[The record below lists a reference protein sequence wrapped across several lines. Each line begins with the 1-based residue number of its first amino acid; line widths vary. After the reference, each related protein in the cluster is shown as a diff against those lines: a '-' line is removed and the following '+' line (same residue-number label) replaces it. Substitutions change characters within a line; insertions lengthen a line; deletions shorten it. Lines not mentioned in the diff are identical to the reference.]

1 MTLCAGEFRKCTFC
15 AVKPVRSLSTVFI
28 HPTIFFRPFGYGW
41 DKPESSDL
49 PMVGRSERMSK
60 NEHITSRIIANEAA
74 SPTPSSGQ
82 LSTVSGQRWWTK
94 VHAHQFLRGADKGR
108 ESLTF

>member
-1 MTLCAGEFRKCTFC
+1 MYFLRCETRPF
-15 AVKPVRSLSTVFI
+15 FI
-28 HPTIFFRPFGYGW
+28 HCFYPPDNFFRPFGYGW

-49 PMVGRSERMSK
+49 PMVGRSERMSE

-82 LSTVSGQRWWTK
+82 LSTVSEQRWWTK

>member
-1 MTLCAGEFRKCTFC
+1 M
-15 AVKPVRSLSTVFI
+15 
-28 HPTIFFRPFGYGW
+28 
-41 DKPESSDL
+41 
-49 PMVGRSERMSK
+49 SE

-94 VHAHQFLRGADKGR
+94 VHAHQSLRGADKGR